1 MSNPS
6 HTILP
11 ADPLAFTG
19 SRAGIIIIIISSQWL
34 TG

>member
-6 HTILP
+6 DTILP
-11 ADPLAFTG
+11 ADQLAVTG
-19 SRAGIIIIIISSQWL
+19 SRGGIIIISSPRL